1 MANENK
7 LTTLGQMQ
15 EFATRQDARDDQQ
28 EAQIQQMRDNM
39 PTALPNPQKLTLT
52 GAVSATYDGSTA
64 VTVNIPTPEA
74 TSSITNDQID
84 EIFNG

>member
-28 EAQIQQMRDNM
+28 EVQIQQMRDNM
-39 PTALPNPQKLTLT
+39 PTALPNPKKLTFT
-52 GAVSATYDGSTA
+52 GAVSTSYDGSEEVSIEIPSSAGEITA
-64 VTVNIPTPEA
+64 
-74 TSSITNDQID
+74 ITTTQID
-84 EIFNG
+84 ALFA